1 MKKKR
6 NILFKKTDKTVILI
20 CSLGIIFSLIGYFR
34 DVYKTNLRTDEKPIA
49 LLTNRNK
56 SVQRR
61 FRDRLVWDIIREN
74 TPLYVGDFV
83 RTTAF
88 ADAEITFD
96 SGTIINMSHNSL
108 IEILPESDIANL
120 KITSGTVS
128 IKTPEKITLKA
139 GRETLEIG
147 EDSIVS
153 MNIQPE
159 LLPQTDEAVTP
170 LILSDGTSD
179 NLASAAQNRHI
190 SVSVEKGMV
199 RQSKSD
205 GSIIELNAGSQI
217 VMDSDGHQLKQPAI
231 IMISPKVSQKII
243 KNDNETAKLHFNW
256 KALNYEPGMFTKIE
270 LSYDKDGIYPYQN
283 ELVEAEEIT
292 FTLPNR
298 TVYWKAYPV
307 SKDGETD
314 AYKEAVLQ
322 GSISVFSIT
331 PIKKLQP
338 VNNVGLTY
346 KAAQN
351 GVQFAWTQDDL
362 ARGYELLIA
371 DNAEMENAVI
381 SYKTAKTEAKLDA
394 IDYGTWYWQIV
405 PIYDDSIQASPALSA
420 VNTFTVQ
427 KPVSLKPVVTY
438 KPEDNYIA
446 YTANGRQPVLFNWA
460 SASGAVSY
468 TLKIADNPR
477 LKNPVAEIN
486 CNQTYYSLNT
496 NQFNITEGK
505 HWYWAITF
513 TDKEGN
519 TAPFTD
525 VKSFYPLSHSPYF
538 KALSPNDNITI
549 SLEDF
554 FNTIFAVET
563 NIPIDGR
570 FVVSKSADFEDL
582 VIDAKIKAE
591 AFKISTKLEPGFYYW
606 KIINGNYSTSTRSF
620 LIKSDSQE
628 STKQIEYP
636 EMAYISSS
644 DFTMGNDSGTSYE
657 KGEHQVHLSSFYI
670 GKTEITKKQFNQLA
684 GRETMQE
691 EENLPVTGISWFE
704 AVDYCNKLSMLQGLE
719 AAYTVSGSN
728 VIWNQKANGYRL
740 LTEAEWEYAAKT
752 SAQSSVWTKDN
763 GGNKAHAAL
772 SNATIE
778 NLLGNVSE
786 WCWDYL
792 GYYRKNSETNP
803 SGITSGT
810 ERVIR
815 GGNYNS
821 SLQKATPTFRE
832 GQKPQDKSQTTGF
845 RIARNGE

>member
-6 NILFKKTDKTVILI
+6 NILFKKNDKIVILI
-20 CSLGIIFSLIGYFR
+20 CSLGIAFSLIGYFR

-49 LLTNRNK
+49 RLTDRNK

-61 FRDRLVWDIIREN
+61 FRDRLVWDIIKEN

-88 ADAEITFD
+88 AEAEITFD

-139 GRETLEIG
+139 GRETLEIS

-170 LILSDGTSD
+170 LILTDGMLE
-179 NLASAAQNRHI
+179 NPASAASNRHI
-190 SVSVEKGMV
+190 SVSVERGMV
-199 RQSKSD
+199 RQSKGD

-217 VMDSDGHQLKQPAI
+217 VMDSEGHQLKQPAL

-243 KNDNETAKLHFNW
+243 KNDNETATLLFNW
-256 KALNYEPGMFTKIE
+256 KPLNYEQDMLTKIE

-283 ELVEAEEIT
+283 KTVEAEETT

-298 TVYWKAYPV
+298 TIYWKAYPV
-307 SKDGETD
+307 TKDGDDEKYID
-314 AYKEAVLQ
+314 SALQ

-351 GVQFAWTQDDL
+351 GIQFAWTHDDL
-362 ARGYELLIA
+362 ARGYELQIA
-371 DNAEMENAVI
+371 DNAEMNSPVI
-381 SYKTAKTEAKLDA
+381 SYTTAKTEAKLDL
-394 IDYGTWYWQIV
+394 IDYGTWYWQIT
-405 PIYDDSIQASPALSA
+405 PIYDDSIVASPALSS
-420 VNTFTVQ
+420 VSTFTVQ
-427 KPVSLKPVVTY
+427 KPVALKPVVTY
-438 KPEDNYIA
+438 KPEDNFVA
-446 YTANGRQPVLFNWA
+446 YTANGRQPILFNWA
-460 SASGAVSY
+460 ASNGAVSY

-496 NQFNITEGK
+496 NQFNIAEGK

-513 TDKEGN
+513 TDKDGN
-519 TAPFTD
+519 IAPYTE

-538 KALSPNDNITI
+538 KSISPDDKITVTQEEF
-549 SLEDF
+549 S
-554 FNTIFAVET
+554 NTIFAIET
-563 NIPIDGR
+563 NIPVDSR
-570 FVVSKSADFEDL
+570 FVVSSNADFKDL
-582 VIDAKIKAE
+582 IIDARIKTT

-606 KIINGNYSTSTRSF
+606 KLINGNYSSETRSF
-620 LIKSDSQE
+620 LIKADGSDS
-628 STKQIEYP
+628 STKIEYP
-636 EMAYISSS
+636 EMAYISGA

-657 KGEHQVHLSSFYI
+657 KGEHSVHLSSFFI
-670 GKTEITKKQFNQLA
+670 GKSEITRKQYNQLL
-684 GRETMQE
+684 GRETPKD
-691 EENLPVTGISWFE
+691 EENLPATSISWFE
-704 AVDYCNKLSMLQGLE
+704 AVDYCNKLSMTQGLE
-719 AAYTVSGSN
+719 AAYTISGSN

-752 SAQSSVWTKDN
+752 APKYSVWTKENSDS
-763 GGNKAHAAL
+763 KAHPA
-772 SNATIE
+772 SGGDSIE

-792 GYYRKNSETNP
+792 GYYRKSAETNP
-803 SGITSGT
+803 AGISIGT

-815 GGNYNS
+815 GGNHS
-821 SLQKATPTFRE
+821 SPAQKATPTFRE
-832 GQKPQDKSQTTGF
+832 SLKPQDKSHTTGF